1 MSIQV
6 KIVENDDELQQ
17 VHQIRQTVFVLEQHC
32 PPEEEFDQYEKE
44 AVHFL
49 VTNNDS
55 PIGAGRFRTV
65 NGDGKVERICIKKE
79 ARKTGAG
86 KLLMEKIETYAKSL
100 QLSKLRLNAQAQA
113 IPFYQKLGYTICSEE
128 FMEANIPHYSM
139 EKSTNK

>member
-1 MSIQV
+1 MRIQV

-32 PPEEEFDQYEKE
+32 PPEEEFDQYENE

-49 VTNNDS
+49 VTENDS

-86 KLLMEKIETYAKSL
+86 RLLMEEIESYAQTL
-100 QLSKLRLNAQAQA
+100 ELSKIRLNAQVQA
-113 IPFYQKLGYTICSEE
+113 IPFYQKLVHTICSEE
-128 FMEANIPHYSM
+128 FKEANIPHHSM